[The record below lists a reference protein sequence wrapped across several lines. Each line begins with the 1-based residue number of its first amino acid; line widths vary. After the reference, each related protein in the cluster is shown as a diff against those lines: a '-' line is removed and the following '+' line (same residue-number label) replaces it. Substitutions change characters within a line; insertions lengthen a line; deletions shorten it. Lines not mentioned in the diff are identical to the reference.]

1 MTLNFCLIRNTPLM
15 TRSFKNWREMHF
27 LEDNREGLIN
37 CVVVFCVV
45 EQNNNSFEQRNWTF
59 GERNVCFEHIQCK

>member
-1 MTLNFCLIRNTPLM
+1 MTLKKILIRNTPLM

-37 CVVVFCVV
+37 CVV